1 MPTRARL
8 SAVILVLG
16 VLSVILAV
24 AVRDARAQ
32 RRVGGAAAVG
42 SASATGAGDPRS
54 PSLHELDALHDAQ
67 RACERRMVSP
77 LARVVRTQT
86 TAPFA
91 GDSHAPVGDH
101 SPSFDAAVA
110 DVRELGDV
118 EFLVATVPDPT
129 DTGLYYLTDRL
140 LEALQRGVEATDHE
154 PADAGAPAWRSD
166 HFWAPWQSPSDAGV
180 PDDVDAKCRHLVPGM
195 LLFRNDRAFGLDASK
210 PLLVVF
216 LVGETPTW
224 GVEKVALEEALDF
237 IDLAKS
243 PRAGREV
250 RIVGPTFS
258 GSASS
263 LRFALREWVPPAGG
277 SPCFTVVS
285 GNATSQTAKRLLETC
300 DAASAELS
308 CTKACAGQSPDELY
322 VHFHATTVP
331 DDLRE
336 RNFWT
341 YLHEHLGVEQEDA
354 GARCTQRGVAVLEE
368 SGTAYGDFAIAEP
381 KQARRPGERPPE
393 PPAARQRRARA
404 EAGTAPAPPA
414 VGASSAPP
422 APTAS
427 PPMDLGERVACQPEI
442 TLRFP
447 PHISN
452 VRRAYES
459 QRPAGDPAA
468 SALLPALDPSLDEP
482 SEPSDIVPNLSPRT
496 AFSNDVVLAA
506 ILDELSQ
513 RNVRFVGFVAS
524 DPSDVIFLASQTKAR
539 LPDVRLFTFGS
550 EILLAHPRYQSDLN
564 GMMVV
569 TAYPLLGAHEVRG
582 SGDGGTS
589 EGIASFFSSEQEE
602 GVYNATV
609 AVLGRPRELLE
620 YERPGDAGADQP
632 AVWVTVIGR
641 DGPFPL
647 YVGDH
652 YDDPNDFVLDG
663 GPEAPRRMSNVSPP
677 HMWRFAFLVLTILAG
692 YKALLFLYMRV
703 WSALGGGVP
712 RWPPLAP
719 LFARCHASVAPRR
732 DYCVTLLFA
741 ILLAGYGEVVRVE
754 TVPTLPGQGGRAVAP
769 YVLDAAHVLLYGLA
783 GCLVVSLLETIL
795 AGVRLVRASRA
806 LGARAVATEVLQ
818 VALLVVPATLVGGAA
833 VRMAFE
839 PAPAGVD
846 LAPFYVRATNLPSGV
861 SPVMPWLL
869 FFALFYT
876 WALCNLA
883 RLRIVSQASEP
894 MPGAAVD
901 KPGGFVSVA
910 LGLVPLDAAAMAA
923 HGPHDI
929 PQLEQDLV
937 ATMRYPT
944 RRPLSWSVFAPM
956 WLLPAYALFLKRP
969 TTLES
974 TWTIFQLPPDRV
986 FQCFL
991 GVSIVI
997 LSFAIV
1003 QLGLVWRSA
1012 RDLFRR
1018 LVRHPLADAYGRLPR
1033 ALVRSLE
1040 MQLSGIVPRPDDL
1053 AIAVPELH
1061 VLADGAQAAAADD
1074 SDAGRALAAAMPAGL
1089 AADLRA
1095 RADAAAKLFLEER
1108 AATVARGS
1116 IVDLGRSAAVRELL
1130 RACAALSTVLAGV
1143 WSKRSLGTKPSAK
1156 GAASAWVKVAEDLV
1170 AMHVT
1175 SFVYPYVHAFQ
1186 YLMAMAVGTALLFML
1201 ALASYCFEPHHL
1213 LGVFSSVT
1221 LLSAV
1226 AVVLYVFV
1234 GMERDELL
1242 SRIARTSPG
1251 RVTFSREF
1259 VMRIVT
1265 WAVIPVG
1272 SFVVVHYPQ
1281 LASAVMTWLDP
1292 VLHALR

>member
-1 MPTRARL
+1 
-8 SAVILVLG
+8 
-16 VLSVILAV
+16 
-24 AVRDARAQ
+24 
-32 RRVGGAAAVG
+32 
-42 SASATGAGDPRS
+42 
-54 PSLHELDALHDAQ
+54 
-67 RACERRMVSP
+67 MVSP
-77 LARVVRTQT
+77 LARVVRTQL

-91 GDSHAPVGDH
+91 RSTPTLPGDH
-101 SPSFDAAVA
+101 SPSFDGAVA

-118 EFLVATVPDPT
+118 EFLVATVPDPD
-129 DTGLYYLTDRL
+129 DTGLYYVTDRL
-140 LEALQRGVEATDHE
+140 VEALQRGVEATEHE
-154 PADAGAPAWRSD
+154 PLDAGAPAWRSD
-166 HFWAPWQSPSDAGV
+166 HFWVPWQVPSDAGV
-180 PDDVDAKCRHLVPGM
+180 PEVDAKCRHLVPGT
-195 LLFRNDRAFGLDASK
+195 LLFRNDRAFGLDGRDQ
-210 PLLVVF
+210 LLVVF

-224 GVEKVALEEALDF
+224 GVEKLALEEALDF
-237 IDLAKS
+237 VDLAK
-243 PRAGREV
+243 PPGADREV

-263 LRFALREWVPPAGG
+263 LRFALRDWTPSNAAR

-300 DAASAELS
+300 DAMSTKVS
-308 CTKACAGQSPDELY
+308 CTEACAGKDPDELY

-336 RNFWT
+336 RNFWS
-341 YLHEHLGVEQEDA
+341 YLRDHLGVEQEDA
-354 GARCTQRGVAVLEE
+354 GSSCTLRGVAVLEE
-368 SGTAYGDFAIAEP
+368 SGTAYGDFAIAAP
-381 KQARRPGERPPE
+381 RQTRRPGERPLE
-393 PPAARQRRARA
+393 PPPAHQRRAMGN
-404 EAGTAPAPPA
+404 AGAAPAPP
-414 VGASSAPP
+414 VGREPP
-422 APTAS
+422 AP
-427 PPMDLGERVACQPEI
+427 PPMDLGAHEACQPEI

-459 QRPAGDPAA
+459 QSPANDPAA
-468 SALLPALDPSLDEP
+468 DTLMRGLDPSLDEP

-496 AFSNDVVLAA
+496 AFSNDVVLAG
-506 ILDELSQ
+506 IFDELSQ

-564 GMMVV
+564 GMIVV
-569 TAYPLLGAHEVRG
+569 AAYPLLGAHEVHG
-582 SGDGGTS
+582 SGEGGTS
-589 EGIASFFSSEQEE
+589 EGVASFFSSEQEE

-609 AVLGRPRELLE
+609 AILGRPRELLE
-620 YERPGDAGADQP
+620 YDRPGDAGADQP

-647 YVGDH
+647 YEGQR

-663 GPEAPRRMSNVSPP
+663 GPDTPRRATDVAPP
-677 HMWRFAFLVLTILAG
+677 HMWHFAFFVLTILAG
-692 YKALLFLYMRV
+692 YKALLFAYMRV
-703 WSALGGGVP
+703 WSALGGRMP

-719 LFARCHASVAPRR
+719 LFARCHPSVAPRR
-732 DYCVTLLFA
+732 EYCVTLLFA

-754 TVPTLPGQGGRAVAP
+754 SVPAQLGPGGARAVAP
-769 YVLDAAHVLLYGLA
+769 YVLEAARVLLYALA
-783 GCLVVSLLETIL
+783 GCLVASFLETVL
-795 AGVRLVRASRA
+795 AGFSLVRTRIAAGGRA
-806 LGARAVATEVLQ
+806 AWWEVLQ
-818 VALLVVPATLVGGAA
+818 LALLAGPAALVGGVA
-833 VRMAFE
+833 VGLAFE
-839 PAPAGVD
+839 PVPAGVD
-846 LAPFYVRATNLPSGV
+846 LAPFYVRATNLASGV

-894 MPGAAVD
+894 LSSGAVD
-901 KPGGFVSVA
+901 TPGGFVSAA
-910 LGLVPLDAAAMAA
+910 LGLVPLDAAAVATS
-923 HGPHDI
+923 GPRDI

-937 ATMRYPT
+937 ATLRYPT
-944 RRPLSWSVFAPM
+944 RRPLSWTPFAPM
-956 WLLPAYALFLKRP
+956 WLLPAYAFFLKRP
-969 TTLES
+969 TTIES
-974 TWTIFQLPPDRV
+974 QWTIFRLPPDCV

-997 LSFAIV
+997 LSFAVV
-1003 QLGLVWRSA
+1003 QLVLVWRGA
-1012 RDLFRR
+1012 RELFRR
-1018 LVRHPLADAYGRLPR
+1018 LARHPLAAAYGRLPR
-1033 ALVRSLE
+1033 SLVRSLE
-1040 MQLSGIVPRPDDL
+1040 LQLSGIVPRPDDL
-1053 AIAVPELH
+1053 TIAVPELQ
-1061 VLADGAQAAAADD
+1061 VLADGAAAARAED
-1074 SDAGRALAAAMPAGL
+1074 SDAGRALDAAMPAAL
-1089 AADLRA
+1089 ATHLRA
-1095 RADAAAKLFLEER
+1095 HADAATKLFLEER
-1108 AATVARGS
+1108 EATVARGS
-1116 IVDLGRSAAVRELL
+1116 IVDLGRSEAVRELL
-1130 RACAALSTVLAGV
+1130 RACAALSAVLAVV
-1143 WSKRSLGTKPSAK
+1143 WSKRSLGAGGRAATKSA
-1156 GAASAWVKVAEDLV
+1156 AAAWVKTAEDLV

-1186 YLMAMAVGTALLFML
+1186 YLMALAVGTALLFML

-1213 LGVFSSVT
+1213 LAVFSSVT

-1242 SRIARTSPG
+1242 SRIARTAPG

-1281 LASAVMTWLDP
+1281 LARAVMTWLDP